1 MKNTKRIAEY
11 ENFINGQEQV
21 IQMLNR
27 ITQRHAD
34 MNVEE
39 FVEMCID
46 TKKQLVALKAKPKV
60 TGNIERAFQNHA
72 IDLMDDGDIDDNG
85 TQFWELDM

>member
-46 TKKQLVALKAKPKV
+46 TKKQLVALKTKPK
-60 TGNIERAFQNHA
+60 TIGNIERRFQEHA